1 LQCIK
6 NIHSFWFQTAQLP
19 WFLSDE

>member
-19 WFLSDE
+19 WSLSDE